1 VGLEGTTCVMKAFV
15 VIGFVELVCEVLKEV
30 SIDPVEHLE
39 FAEIDQFVEEKNRG
53 NVWVSFRTL
62 FTAS

>member
-1 VGLEGTTCVMKAFV
+1 MKAFV